1 MIVIDVEKRRIEARY
16 INKIRPIFKQ
26 MSKDAMA
33 LYRATKNIP
42 SDSLAKNY
50 TPDFLKVIKDALRE
64 TIQMFGYNERQPTI
78 KSVSEIP
85 DDELDKIN
93 REFEQLAILFIASES
108 ERQAIFIQNTNARE
122 LSDAQLNGIVKY
134 TRKEARLIDI
144 IQKLK
149 EKLSRISFANIIN
162 GASVNISKLEAK
174 IKEYED
180 ALENLRQEK
189 EVAIEEAIKEE
200 LEDQEEVRIE
210 LIASAVVGSGESWSR
225 EQEMLLIAG
234 ALTLLD
240 KQVFKTWQGIL
251 DGRIRLSHFA
261 ATGQKVPVD
270 QDFIVGGYQASRP
283 RDPKLPMSEVAN
295 CRCIVSYS
303 VV

>member
-26 MSKDAMA
+26 INKDAIA

-42 SDSLAKNY
+42 SDSLARNY

-64 TIQMFGYNERQPTI
+64 TIQMFGYNERKPAI

-149 EKLSRISFANIIN
+149 EKLSRISFANTIN
-162 GASVNISKLEAK
+162 GTSVNLSKLEAK

-200 LEDQEEVRIE
+200 LEDQEDARAE
-210 LIASAVVGSGESWSR
+210 LIASVVVGSGESWSR

-234 ALTLLD
+234 ALTLLG

-261 ATGQKVPVD
+261 ATGQKVPVN

-283 RDPKLPMSEVAN
+283 RDPRLPMSEVAN
-295 CRCIVSYS
+295 CRCVVSYS

>member
-16 INKIRPIFKQ
+16 INKIRLIFKQ
-26 MSKDAMA
+26 MSKDAIA

-64 TIQMFGYNERQPTI
+64 TIQMFGYNERQPSI

-85 DDELDKIN
+85 NDELDKIN
-93 REFEQLAILFIASES
+93 REFEQFAILFIASES

-122 LSDAQLNGIVKY
+122 LSEAQLNSIVKY

-149 EKLSRISFANIIN
+149 EKLSPINFANIVN
-162 GASVNISKLEAK
+162 GTRVNLSKLEAK

-200 LEDQEEVRIE
+200 LEEQEDARAE
-210 LIASAVVGSGESWSR
+210 LIASVVVGSGESWSR

-234 ALTLLD
+234 ALALLG

-261 ATGQKVPVD
+261 ATGQRVQVN

-283 RDPKLPMSEVAN
+283 RDPRLPISEVAN